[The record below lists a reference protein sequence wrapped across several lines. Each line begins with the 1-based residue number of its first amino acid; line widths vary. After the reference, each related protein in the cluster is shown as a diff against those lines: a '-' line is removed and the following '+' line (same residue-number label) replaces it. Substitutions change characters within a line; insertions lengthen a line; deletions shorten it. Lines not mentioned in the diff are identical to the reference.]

1 MEVLSNIFYFII
13 ALGILVTFH
22 EWGHFW
28 VARKL
33 GVKVLTFSVG
43 FGKSIWQKTAKDGVC
58 YRIAAIPLGGYVK
71 MLDERE
77 GEVSEKDL
85 DQAFNRKPVWVRF
98 AIVAAGPI
106 ANFLLAIFLYWLVFL
121 MGITDRNTIVGAIEP
136 TSIAGQAG
144 LAEKDEIVS
153 VDGEGVILMQD
164 VVESLARR
172 LGEKSNLALEVRK
185 PGYTQTQILK
195 LELSNWTVDS
205 DKPDI
210 LGSLGIRHSTE
221 DIIIEPKIREVTEG
235 TPASK
240 SGLMPDDLIKSY
252 QGTKVTNWIDL
263 VELIRRDKNKQV
275 TIEIERNDELKS
287 VSVVIGS
294 HKPDG
299 EEVGFLGVS
308 PYRPQIDADKY
319 YSTRIGGVGESFSLA
334 VDKTAKM
341 ITLSAEL
348 FKKLLT
354 GDISPKSLSGPIA
367 IAEGAGGTAR
377 SGLVYFISFIAMIS
391 VNLGFINLLPI
402 PLLDGGHLLFFSIEA
417 IKGKPLSE
425 KVQEMGLQVGVL
437 LVFMMMA
444 IAIFNDISRQF

>member
-1 MEVLSNIFYFII
+1 MEVLSNIFYFIV

-43 FGKSIWQKTAKDGVC
+43 FGQSIWQRTAKDGVC

-77 GEVSEKDL
+77 GEVPEEDL
-85 DQAFNRKPVWVRF
+85 DKAFNRKPVWVRF

-121 MGITDRNTIVGAIEP
+121 MGIADRNTIVGVIEP

-144 LAEKDEIVS
+144 LSEKDEIIA
-153 VDGEGVILMQD
+153 VDGEPVVLMQD

-172 LGEKSNLALEVRK
+172 LGEESNLVLEVRK
-185 PGYTQTQILK
+185 PGNAGTERLE
-195 LELSNWTVDS
+195 LELSDWKVDA

-210 LGSLGIRHSTE
+210 LGSLGIRHSIR
-221 DIIIEPKIREVTEG
+221 DIIIEPKIEVVNEA
-235 TPASK
+235 TPASEA
-240 SGLMPDDLIKSY
+240 GLLPDDLIKRY
-252 QGTKVTNWIDL
+252 QGIEVTDWEHL
-263 VELIRRDKNKQV
+263 VELIQGDKNQQV
-275 TIEIERNDELKS
+275 TLEIERNDELKS

-294 HKPDG
+294 HNPDG

-308 PYRPQIDADKY
+308 PYRPIIDADKFFA
-319 YSTRIGGVGESFSLA
+319 TRKGGVGESLSLA
-334 VDKTAKM
+334 LDKTGKM
-341 ITLSAEL
+341 ISLSAEL